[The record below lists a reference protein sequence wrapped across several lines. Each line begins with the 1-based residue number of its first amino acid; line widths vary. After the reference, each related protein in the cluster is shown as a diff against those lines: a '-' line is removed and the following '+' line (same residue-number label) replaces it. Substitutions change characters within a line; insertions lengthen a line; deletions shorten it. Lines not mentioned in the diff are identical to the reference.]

1 MDNNERTFTQAELD
15 QIIMERLRKER
26 AKLTAEAQQR
36 EAELNRREQ
45 LLTAKEEWSKRGLPV
60 SLLDSLDITK
70 EGALDA
76 AAAVLDGLKKS
87 APAADNA
94 GGNPEPGTMRF
105 ESDPMRN
112 AFGLK

>member
-1 MDNNERTFTQAELD
+1 MDNDRTFTQAELD
-15 QIIMERLRKER
+15 QIISERLRKER

-45 LLTAKEEWSKRGLPV
+45 LLNAKEEWSRRGLPI

-70 EGALDA
+70 DGALDA
-76 AAAVLDGLKKS
+76 AAAVLEDLKKS
-87 APAADNA
+87 SHTADDR
-94 GGNPEPGTMRF
+94 GGSPDSCTMHI